1 MILVTGHRRESF
13 GRGFERICHAL
24 AEIAAANQNVQIVYP
39 VHLNPNVSEPVNR
52 ILGHVENVILI
63 EPQDYMPFVWLM
75 NHAWL
80 ILTDSGG
87 IQEEAPSLGK
97 PVLVMRETTERPEAI
112 TAGTVRLVG
121 TDPQR
126 IVEEVT
132 RLLHD
137 DNEYQTMSR
146 AHNPYGDGQACGR
159 ILHAL
164 KKFYDHFCHWAGLY
178 RTADGGC
185 LCFPSK
191 ACDWR
196 RCKSTRGGYH

>member
-1 MILVTGHRRESF
+1 M
-13 GRGFERICHAL
+13 HAL

-87 IQEEAPSLGK
+87 IQEEVPSLRK

-132 RLLHD
+132 HLLHD

-164 KKFYDHFCHWAGLY
+164 KNNRISL
-178 RTADGGC
+178 
-185 LCFPSK
+185 
-191 ACDWR
+191 
-196 RCKSTRGGYH
+196 